1 MLDQELVGLLR
12 ECNELSLRAT
22 EAFEA
27 GEISA
32 ENVCRIAYRVAA
44 IRSLLLDA
52 AGPPDARR
60 PLPAPRAPG
69 EAQGQPGPVGPSL
82 KLVA

>member
-27 GEISA
+27 GEISQPRSA
-32 ENVCRIAYRVAA
+32 GSPTAWRRSGACCSTQPLRQVC
-44 IRSLLLDA
+44 RSLLEVT
-52 AGPPDARR
+52 R
-60 PLPAPRAPG
+60 PGRQLRVDRSTG
-69 EAQGQPGPVGPSL
+69 EATSV
-82 KLVA
+82 

>member
-27 GEISA
+27 GEISQP
-32 ENVCRIAYRVAA
+32 EVCRIAYRVAA
-44 IRSLLLDA
+44 IRSLLLDV

-69 EAQGQPGPVGPSL
+69 ATPGPPSASGRL
-82 KLVA
+82 LRLVA

>member
-27 GEISA
+27 GEISQP
-32 ENVCRIAYRVAA
+32 EVCRIAYRVAG
-44 IRSLLLDA
+44 IRSLLLDV

-69 EAQGQPGPVGPSL
+69 EAQGPPSASGRL
-82 KLVA
+82 LRLVA

>member
-52 AGPPDARR
+52 AGPPGLPLAPRGHSPWPPAPGR
-60 PLPAPRAPG
+60 PLDGGSYLRLIA
-69 EAQGQPGPVGPSL
+69 
-82 KLVA
+82 